1 MLKTGKHINFKI
13 AMINSIFPYNRIS
26 EGSDFMSGY
35 AFKSKDFS
43 DHGIPVIKIKNIQ
56 NRKVV
61 YLKDQFYPT
70 ELLKEGLDKFKVKR
84 NDVLIAMTG
93 QGSVGR
99 VGQVKE
105 MKDSFGLLN
114 QRVGK
119 FICDEINLN
128 RDYLFYVISSSYYE
142 AFLFNKAIGSG
153 QPNLSPS
160 DIIEVEIPYPPLP
173 EQTQI
178 ANILSAI
185 DDKIENNLAINKTL
199 EDMAMALYKHW
210 FVDFGPFQDGE
221 FIDSELG
228 LIPKGWEVK
237 IIGNVI
243 DTLGG
248 GTPKTTENSYWEN
261 GDILWYSPTDLTRD
275 NAMFSLDSSKRINNL
290 GLLKSSAKLFPPY
303 SLLMSSRAT
312 IGALTI
318 NTIKA
323 STNQGFIT
331 MIPNDNMSVYQLY
344 SWTKWNMDLIIS
356 KSNGS
361 TFKEISKANFRSLEI
376 VVGQNIELFLRE
388 SKNIFDKVEN
398 NIQENQSLTKLR
410 DTLLPKLISGE
421 VRLKEFR
428 EGIDAE
434 MNSA

>member
-1 MLKTGKHINFKI
+1 MPKNWKI
-13 AMINSIFPYNRIS
+13 YKLEEVAQLRK
-26 EGSDFMSGY
+26 EGIKPSDFNGEDYIGLEHIGQGDFLLDGIGKASDVKSN
-35 AFKSKDFS
+35 KSKFVEGDILYGKIRPYFKKVYRPKFS
-43 DHGIPVIKIKNIQ
+43 GICSTDILIINTKNENLVSQSYLHHLIKTQEFTDKA
-56 NRKVV
+56 
-61 YLKDQFYPT
+61 T
-70 ELLKEGLDKFKVKR
+70 ETSSGTKMPRADWKSLEKWG
-84 NDVLIAMTG
+84 I
-93 QGSVGR
+93 
-99 VGQVKE
+99 
-105 MKDSFGLLN
+105 SF
-114 QRVGK
+114 
-119 FICDEINLN
+119 
-128 RDYLFYVISSSYYE
+128 
-142 AFLFNKAIGSG
+142 
-153 QPNLSPS
+153 
-160 DIIEVEIPYPPLP
+160 PPLP

-199 EDMAMALYKHW
+199 EDMAMAFYKHW
-210 FVDFGPFQDGE
+210 FVDFGPFQEGE

-398 NIQENQSLTKLR
+398 NIQENQTLTKLR

-434 MNSA
+434 INSA

>member
-1 MLKTGKHINFKI
+1 MPKNWKI
-13 AMINSIFPYNRIS
+13 YKLEEVAQLRK
-26 EGSDFMSGY
+26 EGIKPSDFNGEDYIGLEHIGQGDFLLDGIGKASDVKSN
-35 AFKSKDFS
+35 KSKFVEGDILYGKIRPYFKKVYRPKFS
-43 DHGIPVIKIKNIQ
+43 GICSTDILIINTKNENLVSQSYLHHLIKTQEFTDKA
-56 NRKVV
+56 
-61 YLKDQFYPT
+61 T
-70 ELLKEGLDKFKVKR
+70 ETSSGTKMPRADWKSLEKWG
-84 NDVLIAMTG
+84 I
-93 QGSVGR
+93 
-99 VGQVKE
+99 
-105 MKDSFGLLN
+105 SF
-114 QRVGK
+114 
-119 FICDEINLN
+119 
-128 RDYLFYVISSSYYE
+128 
-142 AFLFNKAIGSG
+142 
-153 QPNLSPS
+153 
-160 DIIEVEIPYPPLP
+160 PPLP

-199 EDMAMALYKHW
+199 EDMAMALYKNW

>member
-1 MLKTGKHINFKI
+1 MPKNWKI
-13 AMINSIFPYNRIS
+13 YKLEEVAQLRK
-26 EGSDFMSGY
+26 EGIKPSDFNGEDYIGLEHIGQGDFLLDGIGKASDVKSN
-35 AFKSKDFS
+35 KSKFVEGDILYGKIRPYFKKVYRPKFS
-43 DHGIPVIKIKNIQ
+43 GICSTDILIINTKNENLVSQSYLHHLIKTQEFTDKA
-56 NRKVV
+56 
-61 YLKDQFYPT
+61 T
-70 ELLKEGLDKFKVKR
+70 ETSSGTKMPRADWKSLEKWG
-84 NDVLIAMTG
+84 I
-93 QGSVGR
+93 
-99 VGQVKE
+99 
-105 MKDSFGLLN
+105 SF
-114 QRVGK
+114 
-119 FICDEINLN
+119 
-128 RDYLFYVISSSYYE
+128 
-142 AFLFNKAIGSG
+142 
-153 QPNLSPS
+153 
-160 DIIEVEIPYPPLP
+160 PPLP

-428 EGIDAE
+428 EEEDTEI
-434 MNSA
+434 NSA

>member
-1 MLKTGKHINFKI
+1 MPKNWKI
-13 AMINSIFPYNRIS
+13 YKLEEVAQLRK
-26 EGSDFMSGY
+26 EGIKPSDFNGEDYIGLEHIGQGDFLLDGIGKASDVKSN
-35 AFKSKDFS
+35 KSKFVEGDILYGKIRPYFKKVYRPKFS
-43 DHGIPVIKIKNIQ
+43 GICSTDILIINTKNENLVSQSYLHHLIKTQEFTDKA
-56 NRKVV
+56 
-61 YLKDQFYPT
+61 T
-70 ELLKEGLDKFKVKR
+70 ETSSGTKMPRADWKSLEKWG
-84 NDVLIAMTG
+84 I
-93 QGSVGR
+93 
-99 VGQVKE
+99 
-105 MKDSFGLLN
+105 SF
-114 QRVGK
+114 
-119 FICDEINLN
+119 
-128 RDYLFYVISSSYYE
+128 
-142 AFLFNKAIGSG
+142 
-153 QPNLSPS
+153 
-160 DIIEVEIPYPPLP
+160 PPLP

-434 MNSA
+434 INSA